1 MLKSLYAITDLLLHK
16 KIIME
21 QALDQIREKQK
32 ESWNKF
38 SPGWRKWDKMTMDFL
53 NPQSLE
59 MIRSLS
65 IKPEGQILDI
75 ASGTGEPALSMA
87 KLAIAGKVILTDLS
101 EGMLEVAKEKA
112 AQQNIM
118 NIETRICDA
127 GELPFENNL
136 FDVVSCRLGFMFFP
150 DMQMAAHEINRV
162 LKQGGRFTTS
172 VWDAPEKNFWVG
184 VMAGTIHENMDLEK
198 PEPGSPGIFR
208 CADKNMM
215 TGIFKTAGFRNIT
228 VKEVNGSLNC
238 DTAETYWDM
247 MIEVAAPFAAALSN
261 ADETTIRKIK
271 LEVLEK
277 LQQKYTD
284 GNIKIDAASL
294 VFYAEK

>member
-1 MLKSLYAITDLLLHK
+1 
-16 KIIME
+16 ME
-21 QALDQIREKQK
+21 QALEQIREKQK

-65 IKPEGQILDI
+65 IKPEDQILDI

-87 KLAIAGKVILTDLS
+87 KLAIDGKVILTDLS

-112 AQQNIM
+112 AQQNII

-127 GELPFENNL
+127 GELPFDDNL
-136 FDVVSCRLGFMFFP
+136 FDVVTCRLGFMFFP
-150 DMQMAAHEINRV
+150 DMQMAAHEINRI

-172 VWDAPEKNFWVG
+172 VWDGPEKNFWVG
-184 VMAGTIHENMDLEK
+184 VMAGTILENMDLEK
-198 PEPGSPGIFR
+198 PEPEAPGIFR

-215 TGIFKTAGFRNIT
+215 TNIFETAGFKNIT

-247 MIEVAAPFAAALSN
+247 MTEVAAPFAAALSN
-261 ADETTIRKIK
+261 ADDATTAKIK
-271 LEVLEK
+271 SEVLEK
-277 LQQKYTD
+277 LLQKHPD
-284 GNIKIDAASL
+284 RNIKIDATSL